1 MYTYVSIMNPIYEW
15 WRLSRLSKHSYSTI
29 RTSLV
34 RSWCMLWKVCSD
46 SELVDWQGIKTGLLV
61 SLQRLQQEL
70 AEQAKLQ
77 SNRTYKSFSL
87 TQLQESKTRFIEAGS
102 GSLSYFFFP
111 EEISQQPL
119 VVIGPKVIGIWE
131 RANSYLRFLCSP
143 VSVNWYSYIEIFNPE
158 CSQGFRRACGKL
170 LFFVILDCEL
180 CKLLGKLSVKCF
192 WMGKLLLSA
201 QFNRGDFFSPVGSF
215 IILQSRKIKLK
226 GL

>member
-15 WRLSRLSKHSYSTI
+15 WRLLRLSKHSYSTI

-87 TQLQESKTRFIEAGS
+87 TQLQESKTRFIEAGL

-131 RANSYLRFLCSP
+131 RENSYLRFLCSP

-180 CKLLGKLSVKCF
+180 CKLLGNCQLSVFGWASFCYLPNLIEVIF
-192 WMGKLLLSA
+192 
-201 QFNRGDFFSPVGSF
+201 FFS
-215 IILQSRKIKLK
+215 SR
-226 GL
+226 